1 MYSLKLAS
9 ALASG
14 STSGTLATVPT
25 GYRPSANAYCAI
37 GSTGAHG
44 GSYARIT
51 TAGLVT
57 IRNSSG
63 TSIATSA
70 ELCFTVTYMTS

>member
-25 GYRPSANAYCAI
+25 GYRPATNAYVAI

-51 TAGLVT
+51 TAGVVT

-63 TSIATSA
+63 ASIATSA